1 MFGLLA
7 GFGRRNRGRGGR
19 GGRGIQH
26 LEKKIARLQAAQAL
40 GQGGPKAGAKIQR
53 LQERL
58 AHKRARWGQ
67 PNATTAAA
75 TSGAAGVPPTLAVS
89 TTPAAVAA
97 TAALPPVMPPYPSG
111 TIPPANW
118 NEAAYLS
125 KHPDV
130 ARGVNGGTIPSGLW
144 HYMVSGKKEGRELA
158 GLGGFD
164 FSTKS
169 LLLGVGLGAV
179 AFYGW
184 KRYLA

>member
-7 GFGRRNRGRGGR
+7 GFGRRR
-19 GGRGIQH
+19 RGIH
-26 LEKKIARLQAAQAL
+26 RLEKKIERLQARPDTPQRAHQI
-40 GQGGPKAGAKIQR
+40 KR

-58 AHKRARWGQ
+58 DRKKSRWGT

-75 TSGAAGVPPTLAVS
+75 TSGAAGVPPKLAVS

-97 TAALPPVMPPYPSG
+97 TAALPPVMPPYPAG

-118 NEAAYLS
+118 NEAGYLK

-144 HYMVSGKKEGRELA
+144 HYMVSGKKEGRELS
-158 GLGGFD
+158 GLNGFD
-164 FSTKS
+164 LSTGS
-169 LLLGVGLGAV
+169 LLLGVGLGAA
-179 AFYGW
+179 AFYAW
-184 KRYLA
+184 KRFSR